1 MQISRPIV
9 IAVAEALLLLAA
21 APQAGAAE
29 PLPSAASA
37 GADKDEAAPAPFNLE
52 DAGAIPSKWPAGSIE
67 TPEQAREVLKDTSV
81 LRESI
86 REAVL
91 ARHLACKDG
100 TIFMDYCRGRAKA
113 LGEAREKELSAVEAE
128 ANAVID
134 SLSPAVTPEPEKRQ
148 PTLSERIGERI
159 DAMNQPLPA
168 ALKDDSITKKWP
180 KGSITTHE
188 KAQAA
193 LDDTDKAREALDAAA
208 RVGHDV
214 CVGRILVSGC
224 WEDVRRQQYVRG
236 KEIRAVELEAKDFIR
251 AENAAKE
258 KRRQLAARIEAGE
271 LVTEAQIEAAGLTP
285 EEVADARAKAENR
298 KLGEAQAQTDASQR
312 TEDLASRLE
321 KAEETKAVAAE
332 RVEDNKALQA
342 KVAEKN
348 AEAKRRAAEDR
359 AHEAEAAKRER
370 DLAERRAQ
378 AKQKAADAEK
388 RRAERRAN
396 AEEQREKRLEAQK
409 RYDEE
414 KAKREKSF
422 NPFQ

>member
-1 MQISRPIV
+1 MQISRPIA
-9 IAVAEALLLLAA
+9 IAAAEALLLLAA
-21 APQAGAAE
+21 APQAGAGPQQAV
-29 PLPSAASA
+29 ASA
-37 GADKDEAAPAPFNLE
+37 SVNEDEAAPFNLE
-52 DAGAIPSKWPAGSIE
+52 DDRVIASKWPAGSIE
-67 TPEQAREVLKDTSV
+67 TPEAAREVLKETAE

-91 ARHLACKDG
+91 GRHLACKDG

-113 LGEAREKELSAVEAE
+113 LGEAREKELAAVEAE
-128 ANAVID
+128 AHAVIA
-134 SLSPAVTPEPEKRQ
+134 SLEPAVTPEPEKRKS
-148 PTLSERIGERI
+148 TLSERIGEKI
-159 DAMNQPLPA
+159 DAMNQALPA
-168 ALKDDSITKKWP
+168 ALKDDSITKRWP
-180 KGSITTHE
+180 EGSINTHE

-193 LDDTDKAREALDAAA
+193 LDDTDKAREALDKAA
-208 RVGHDV
+208 REGRDI

-224 WEDVRRQQYVRG
+224 WEDVRQQQYARG

-271 LVTEAQIEAAGLTP
+271 AVTDEQIAAAGLAP

-298 KLGEAQAQTDASQR
+298 KLSESQAAADSEKR
-312 TEDLASRLE
+312 VEDLASRLE
-321 KAEETKAVAAE
+321 KTEETKAVAAE

-348 AEAKRRAAEDR
+348 AEARQRAAQDR

-370 DLAERRAQ
+370 ELAQRRAQ
-378 AKQKAADAEK
+378 AKQKALDAEK
-388 RRAERRAN
+388 RRAERRAD
-396 AEEQREKRLEAQK
+396 AEAQREKRLEAQK

>member
-1 MQISRPIV
+1 MQISRPIA

-21 APQAGAAE
+21 APQAGAE
-29 PLPSAASA
+29 PQQAAASA
-37 GADKDEAAPAPFNLE
+37 GVNEDEAAPAPFNLE
-52 DAGAIPSKWPAGSIE
+52 DDRAIPSKWPAGSIE
-67 TPEQAREVLKDTSV
+67 TPEVAREVLKDTAA

-113 LGEAREKELSAVEAE
+113 LVEAREKELAAVETE
-128 ANAVID
+128 ANAVIA
-134 SLSPAVTPEPEKRQ
+134 SLSPAVTPEPEKRA
-148 PTLSERIGERI
+148 PSLSERIGEKI

-168 ALKDDSITKKWP
+168 ALSDDSITKKWP
-180 KGSITTHE
+180 KGTIATHE
-188 KAQAA
+188 QAQAA
-193 LDDTDKAREALDAAA
+193 LDDTDKARSALEEAA

-224 WEDVRRQQYVRG
+224 WEDVRQQQYARG

-258 KRRQLAARIEAGE
+258 KRRQLAAKIEAGE
-271 LVTEAQIEAAGLTP
+271 SVTDAQIAAAGLTP
-285 EEVADARAKAENR
+285 EEVAEARAKAENR
-298 KLGEAQAQTDASQR
+298 RLSEAQAAADSQQR

-321 KAEETKAVAAE
+321 KAEETKAVAGQ

-348 AEAKRRAAEDR
+348 AEAARRATEDR

-370 DLAERRAQ
+370 DLAKRRAE

-414 KAKREKSF
+414 KAKRENSI

>member
-21 APQAGAAE
+21 APQAGAE
-29 PLPSAASA
+29 PLQAAASA
-37 GADKDEAAPAPFNLE
+37 GANEDEAAPAPFNLE
-52 DAGAIPSKWPAGSIE
+52 DARAIPSKWPAGSIE
-67 TPEQAREVLKDTSV
+67 TPEEAREVLKETSA

-113 LGEAREKELSAVEAE
+113 LGEAREKELAAVEAE
-128 ANAVID
+128 ANAVIA

-148 PTLSERIGERI
+148 PSLSERIGEKI

-168 ALKDDSITKKWP
+168 ALSDNSITKKWP
-180 KGSITTHE
+180 RGSITTHE
-188 KAQAA
+188 QAQAA
-193 LDDTDKAREALDAAA
+193 LDDTDKAREALEEAA
-208 RVGHDV
+208 RVGHDI

-224 WEDVRRQQYVRG
+224 WEDVRQQQYARG

-271 LVTEAQIEAAGLTP
+271 SVTEAQITAAGLTP
-285 EEVADARAKAENR
+285 EEVAEARAKAENR
-298 KLGEAQAQTDASQR
+298 KLSEAQAAADSQQR
-312 TEDLASRLE
+312 TDDLAARLA

-332 RVEDNKALQA
+332 RVEDHKALET
-342 KVAEKN
+342 KVVEKN
-348 AEAKRRAAEDR
+348 AEAKRRATEDR

-370 DLAERRAQ
+370 DLAQRRAQ

-396 AEEQREKRLEAQK
+396 AEEQREKRIEAQK

-414 KAKREKSF
+414 KAKRENSI